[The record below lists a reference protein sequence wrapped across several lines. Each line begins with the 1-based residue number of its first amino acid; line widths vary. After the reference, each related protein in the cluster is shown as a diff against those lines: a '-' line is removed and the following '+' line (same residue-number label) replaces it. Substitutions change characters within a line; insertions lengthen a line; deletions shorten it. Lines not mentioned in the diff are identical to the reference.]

1 MRWCLSFS
9 AERPA
14 SDQEGRLPRHRCDRS
29 KPMTCS
35 VRTAAVVAAI
45 VVVESGALVVGQTA
59 AEEVEGVRER
69 AEQGDA
75 NAQASLGFRYASG
88 NGGPQAQAE
97 ALHWYG
103 LAAEQGHVYA
113 QYNLGVMY
121 NSGRGVSEDGAE
133 AIRWF
138 QLAAEQGYDRAQY
151 NLGIMY
157 DTGRSVPQDHAEAVR
172 WLRLAAE
179 QGHANGMSY
188 LGAMYGSGNG
198 VPQDYVQAHM
208 WRSLAVSRDT
218 SANQDIAVEARD
230 ALANRMTPRQLAEAQ
245 YLVREWEAAHPVN
258 HQPPP

>member
-1 MRWCLSFS
+1 MRWCLFLST
-9 AERPA
+9 ERPT
-14 SDQEGRLPRHRCDRS
+14 SDREGRLHRHRCDRS

-35 VRTAAVVAAI
+35 VRIAAAVAVI
-45 VVVESGALVVGQTA
+45 VVVESGALVARQTV
-59 AEEVEGVRER
+59 AEGEGVRER

-75 NAQASLGFRYASG
+75 DAQAALGFRYAAG
-88 NGGPQAQAE
+88 NAGPQDQAE
-97 ALHWYG
+97 ALRWYG

-121 NSGRGVSEDGAE
+121 NSGRGVSEDGTE

-157 DTGRSVPQDHAEAVR
+157 DTGRGVSQDHAEAVR

-198 VPQDYVQAHM
+198 VSQDYVQAHM

-218 SANQDIAVEARD
+218 SENQDIAVEARD

-245 YLVREWEAAHPVN
+245 YLAREWEAAHPVN
-258 HQPPP
+258 HEPPP